1 METLGDYSKTD
12 VKETRRDDF
21 VLGVIWWREI
31 SNTESNLAKKKKSR
45 YCLDQLKQ
53 LSGSQKGF

>member
-31 SNTESNLAKKKKSR
+31 SNTESNLAKKKRKKVDTA
-45 YCLDQLKQ
+45 LTN
-53 LSGSQKGF
+53 